1 METENRRHTR
11 AKVKWPVSI
20 KAPTGII
27 DGTTENLS
35 LSGAFIRLSKQLN
48 SSAEIPLVLARIFHE
63 LLSRDHVIGNPLVV
77 DATCRRYRLRCGAGL
92 SGAQRV
98 GGSQIEAMR
107 LALFQR
113 KCKQHIAPRRNPDVA
128 DLLQG
133 KTLARNWA

>member
-63 LLSRDHVIGNPLVV
+63 LLSRDYEDGR
-77 DATCRRYRLRCGAGL
+77 ATGQPSHGTAGL
-92 SGAQRV
+92 V
-98 GGSQIEAMR
+98 
-107 LALFQR
+107 
-113 KCKQHIAPRRNPDVA
+113 PRR
-128 DLLQG
+128 
-133 KTLARNWA
+133 T

>member
-63 LLSRDHVIGNPLVV
+63 LLSRDHVSGNPLVADTTY
-77 DATCRRYRLRCGAGL
+77 DARL
-92 SGAQRV
+92 SGLQA
-98 GGSQIEAMR
+98 I
-107 LALFQR
+107 
-113 KCKQHIAPRRNPDVA
+113 KQVIFVTEKR
-128 DLLQG
+128 
-133 KTLARNWA
+133 ARN

>member
-1 METENRRHTR
+1 MKTENRLHTR

-63 LLSRDHVIGNPLVV
+63 LLSRGHEDGR
-77 DATCRRYRLRCGAGL
+77 ATRQPQGVGAEAYLNGT
-92 SGAQRV
+92 
-98 GGSQIEAMR
+98 SQVPTPENAW
-107 LALFQR
+107 
-113 KCKQHIAPRRNPDVA
+113 KDGHIRGRS
-128 DLLQG
+128 
-133 KTLARNWA
+133 K